1 VKLACATVGTYV
13 DTCTLAEFKALVRP
27 FCATDF
33 AAEGEPT
40 GSTDTKSERVCNS
53 PALSPASPVMVA
65 LRKLLLVGALAVT
78 TAAFGGAVKGAPKK
92 VAKKVAKKA
101 PVKKVVKKAPVKKA
115 VVKKGAG
122 PENDIGVTP
131 PLGLFDPLGFLGRG
145 PEAYRRYQEI
155 EIKHGRL
162 AMAATLG
169 VITTEAGIRLPGA
182 LSISQGID
190 YADVPGTLD
199 GAYFGVPLAGW
210 AQIVALIAAL
220 DIAVF
225 RQDPAYDAG
234 DCVQDLPIDW
244 VRYDDPEVKAFKLNA
259 ERNNGR
265 AAMFGII
272 GMISH
277 TALGADALFPIVQ

>member
-1 VKLACATVGTYV
+1 MPIRHTFAFDDMAHVKHPHV
-13 DTCTLAEFKALVRP
+13 TLVQI
-27 FCATDF
+27 
-33 AAEGEPT
+33 G
-40 GSTDTKSERVCNS
+40 
-53 PALSPASPVMVA
+53 
-65 LRKLLLVGALAVT
+65 LAVAA
-78 TAAFGGAVKGAPKK
+78 AAFGGAKASPKK
-92 VAKKVAKKA
+92 VAKKPVKKAVKVAKKA
-101 PVKKVVKKAPVKKA
+101 PVKKAVKKAAVKKA
-115 VVKKGAG
+115 SGVEG
-122 PENDIGVTP
+122 DIGVTP
-131 PLGLFDPLGFLGRG
+131 PLGLFDPLGFLSRG

-162 AMAATLG
+162 SMAACLG

-182 LSISQGID
+182 LSLSQGIN
-190 YADVPGTLD
+190 YADVPGDLA

-225 RQDPAYDAG
+225 RQDAAYPAG
-234 DCVQDLPIDW
+234 DVVQDLPIDW

-265 AAMFGII
+265 AAMLGIL

-277 TALGADALFPIVQ
+277 SALGADALFPIVQ

>member
-1 VKLACATVGTYV
+1 
-13 DTCTLAEFKALVRP
+13 
-27 FCATDF
+27 
-33 AAEGEPT
+33 
-40 GSTDTKSERVCNS
+40 
-53 PALSPASPVMVA
+53 
-65 LRKLLLVGALAVT
+65 
-78 TAAFGGAVKGAPKK
+78 
-92 VAKKVAKKA
+92 
-101 PVKKVVKKAPVKKA
+101 
-115 VVKKGAG
+115 
-122 PENDIGVTP
+122 
-131 PLGLFDPLGFLGRG
+131 LFDPLGFLGRG

-190 YADVPGTLD
+190 YADMPGTLD
-199 GAYFGVPLAGW
+199 GAYFAVPLAGW

-225 RQDPAYDAG
+225 RQDPSYDAG

-265 AAMFGII
+265 AAMFGIL